1 MNIFFILNYF
11 LLFFK
16 ITAFIQMKKIHTNLF
31 RGIPFLKFHDAI
43 LCKNISKNEIIL
55 IDFVPIKN
63 SSMIH
68 ILLGKSI
75 YGNLRFFL
83 INNLLFNY
91 YDMAIYFIIENI
103 PMIPLLSNDDI
114 DNLKSIELREL
125 IVTLKDKYKD
135 TKYNLY
141 QFNCKHFCNH
151 VLYS

>member
-1 MNIFFILNYF
+1 
-11 LLFFK
+11 
-16 ITAFIQMKKIHTNLF
+16 MKKIHTNLF
-31 RGIPFLKFHDAI
+31 RGIPFLKLHDAI
-43 LCKNISKNEIIL
+43 LCKNISKNETIL

-103 PMIPLLSNDDI
+103 PMIPLVSSDDI